1 MSHPSGYDVRLVM
14 QLMKTSITP
23 KIVADYAYR
32 TTAMARFNPQKQLA
46 ANDLAWEVAA

>member
-1 MSHPSGYDVRLVM
+1 MSRPSGYDVRLVM

-32 TTAMARFNPQKQLA
+32 TRAMARFISQKQLA
-46 ANDLAWEVAA
+46 ANDSTLEVSV

>member
-23 KIVADYAYR
+23 KIVANYAYR
-32 TTAMARFNPQKQLA
+32 TRATALFNPQIQLA
-46 ANDLAWEVAA
+46 ANDLVWEVAA